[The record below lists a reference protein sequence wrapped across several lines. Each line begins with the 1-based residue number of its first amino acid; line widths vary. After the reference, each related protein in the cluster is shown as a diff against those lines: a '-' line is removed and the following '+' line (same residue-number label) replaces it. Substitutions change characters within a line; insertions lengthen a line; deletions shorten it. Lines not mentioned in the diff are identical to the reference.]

1 MSRSGLVMFRRTAS
15 RSGSSAKVVV
25 FPLVIS
31 GWPESAKAGS
41 RELALRMCRRSG
53 RMVPLIGPLKAMATC
68 PPWLPAWST
77 GPSLS
82 DGPLPSHPETLRDL
96 RWSSDWAPTS
106 PSGGLGGMPL
116 FWSDCPPGW

>member
-1 MSRSGLVMFRRTAS
+1 MSRSGLVMFRRMAS

-53 RMVPLIGPLKAMATC
+53 RIVPLIGPLKAMATC
-68 PPWLPAWST
+68 PPWLWAWLT
-77 GPSLS
+77 GPSLF
-82 DGPLPSHPETLRDL
+82 DGALPSHPETLRDL
-96 RWSSDWAPTS
+96 RWSPDCPSTS
-106 PSGGLGGMPL
+106 PGGCLDWMPL
-116 FWSDCPPGW
+116 FRSDCPPGW